1 MATAIDN
8 NPSNTSTQ
16 AIQKLCQLI
25 KGQFDNVALT
35 TEQKMVVIAEA
46 LNDLN
51 YRINGL
57 EDTSTLPD
65 LIGNS
70 INTQLV
76 PKVGSCP
83 MILTGTTAPSDA
95 PDFVGQQYIDTTNK
109 NVYLAVGNSASSDW
123 KLQWDGK
130 YKSISKDIE
139 CEQVGNSTKF
149 IAGEIEENSVTTLNL
164 YDNNVTATNSTL
176 LTIDA
181 TNVTNAIIYIRKYL
195 QHDNNYTINIGNIY
209 ISGNKNKIHHNVLR
223 SNLAEKEKANVLESV
238 NMQEC
243 GMELPTNFNEIAMT
257 ETDLLINSSEAGYIL
272 IEIKGDLAIFN
283 WYG

>member
-8 NPSNTSTQ
+8 NPSNTSTR

-25 KGQFDNVALT
+25 KGQFDDVALT

-83 MILTGTTAPSDA
+83 MILTGTTAPSTE

-109 NVYLAVGNSASSDW
+109 DVYFAVGNSALSDW
-123 KLQWDGK
+123 KLL
-130 YKSISKDIE
+130 S
-139 CEQVGNSTKF
+139 
-149 IAGEIEENSVTTLNL
+149 
-164 YDNNVTATNSTL
+164 
-176 LTIDA
+176 
-181 TNVTNAIIYIRKYL
+181 
-195 QHDNNYTINIGNIY
+195 
-209 ISGNKNKIHHNVLR
+209 
-223 SNLAEKEKANVLESV
+223 
-238 NMQEC
+238 
-243 GMELPTNFNEIAMT
+243 
-257 ETDLLINSSEAGYIL
+257 
-272 IEIKGDLAIFN
+272 
-283 WYG
+283 

>member
-1 MATAIDN
+1 MAIAIDN
-8 NPSNTSTQ
+8 NPSNASTQ

-83 MILTGTTAPSDA
+83 MILTGTTAPSTA

-109 NVYLAVGNSASSDW
+109 NVYLAVGNSALSDW
-123 KLQWDGK
+123 KL
-130 YKSISKDIE
+130 
-139 CEQVGNSTKF
+139 
-149 IAGEIEENSVTTLNL
+149 L
-164 YDNNVTATNSTL
+164 
-176 LTIDA
+176 
-181 TNVTNAIIYIRKYL
+181 
-195 QHDNNYTINIGNIY
+195 
-209 ISGNKNKIHHNVLR
+209 
-223 SNLAEKEKANVLESV
+223 
-238 NMQEC
+238 
-243 GMELPTNFNEIAMT
+243 
-257 ETDLLINSSEAGYIL
+257 
-272 IEIKGDLAIFN
+272 
-283 WYG
+283 